1 MANVIRFPQPVS
13 KPQQPDPSAS
23 LMKSA
28 AVAAVASGLDR
39 RAAADALRRVAS
51 ALERRG

>member
-1 MANVIRFPQPVS
+1 MANVIRFPTRSTPTP
-13 KPQQPDPSAS
+13 KPDPSAS

>member
-1 MANVIRFPQPVS
+1 MANVIRFPT
-13 KPQQPDPSAS
+13 PQQSAKPDPSSS

-28 AVAAVASGLDR
+28 ATAAVRSGLDR
-39 RAAADALRRVAS
+39 KAAADALRRVAS